1 MRVSVLLI
9 NHFAPDILASSLNWQ
24 ALSSTE
30 DGLSVTVS
38 ERKTSVVQFS
48 FYDALRNQAQVK
60 SSQKVLGTGSTVPE
74 SENAFVCVHEKHY
87 QTRLDNTTLTAEVDE
102 SKMKTIPE
110 FFWKS
115 EPVDKILDYV
125 AMPIKTV

>member
-1 MRVSVLLI
+1 M
-9 NHFAPDILASSLNWQ
+9 
-24 ALSSTE
+24 
-30 DGLSVTVS
+30 
-38 ERKTSVVQFS
+38 QFS

-115 EPVDKILDYV
+115 EPVDKILGNG
-125 AMPIKTV
+125 A